1 MILFKPQFFMVC
13 MLIKKNNYPYLS
25 VASNLACHSLAF
37 LKAKPSQSKHQ
48 HPTRVVLWSL
58 PIMQHYYSFPEPT
71 RTLKQT
77 QLSWLVMTSTHTLH
91 SFLLSDFPSIQAQV
105 YAPQQSFFL
114 WYFFLNVDHFKSLYR
129 TCFNAASVFCFSFCA
144 SGHMGSYLPDQGSN
158 PHPLHLEAEVLTT
171 GPPGRS
177 QHCLLTTFF
186 P

>member
-144 SGHMGSYLPDQGSN
+144 SGHMGS
-158 PHPLHLEAEVLTT
+158 
-171 GPPGRS
+171 
-177 QHCLLTTFF
+177 
-186 P
+186 